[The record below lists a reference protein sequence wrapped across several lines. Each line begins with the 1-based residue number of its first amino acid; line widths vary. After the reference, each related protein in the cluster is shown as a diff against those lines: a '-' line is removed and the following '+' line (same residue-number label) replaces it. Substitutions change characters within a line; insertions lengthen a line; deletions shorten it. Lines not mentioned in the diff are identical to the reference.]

1 MVKVFDRDNKY
12 KTILVI
18 LLLMFF
24 LIVSVSVIA
33 SNIDFTEKTEGI
45 VATVLNE
52 GDLVISYN
60 DGNLVNV
67 SDNDVHKYSI
77 SITNNSPKKLYYSI
91 LIEDCNIDILDVVI
105 KDKDGNIVN
114 EVKNIK
120 EKILNLYSI
129 SGNQTVRYTIEV
141 KNTKRF
147 GVYGKL
153 RVINE
158 SLTTEVFADLIL
170 LNNKI
175 NVPKTRL
182 GSEVALEEEG
192 LIESYDND
200 GKTYYFRGKTE
211 NNYFKLNNMMF
222 RIVRINGD
230 STVRVVLDSSLTDKM
245 AYNTNQLADG
255 EQVNSLT
262 LLANASVHTALNNWF
277 NNNLKQYSTYLAKGS
292 YCSDNTFD
300 LVNNNI
306 SYSNSYERIFNDEAP
321 DLFCSGVMNK
331 SYVGLLSVDE
341 VVLAGASGNIPN
353 TSYYLYNKNIEG
365 NYITSNS
372 YSINSQNGVT
382 MINVMSNGAL
392 GDGILINDLSNIRP
406 VINIGTNAKIKGK
419 GTIDNPYIIVS

>member
-321 DLFCSGVMNK
+321 DLFCSGVINK

>member
-45 VATVLNE
+45 VATVLND

-321 DLFCSGVMNK
+321 DLFCSGVINK

>member
-182 GSEVALEEEG
+182 GSEVSLEEEG

-230 STVRVVLDSSLTDKM
+230 STVRVVLDSSLTDKI
-245 AYNTNQLADG
+245 AYNTNLLADG

-321 DLFCSGVMNK
+321 DLFCSGVINK